1 MPYQIGKKSHLGAK
15 INYMKII
22 ILVIVLMFISYVF
35 AFAAKTLLR
44 YYRKLSHAKNKF
56 YPDNKEE
63 HSKWYSYLRFSL
75 PIIIAGFC
83 FNTMAALI
91 GAAYVTVRWLSNL

>member
-1 MPYQIGKKSHLGAK
+1 MLFQIEKVSYLAVE
-15 INYMKII
+15 INYMRII
-22 ILVIVLMFISYVF
+22 ILVIVLMFMSLVF
-35 AFAAKTLLR
+35 AFSAKTLLR
-44 YYRKLSHAKNKF
+44 YYRKLSRSKNKF
-56 YPDNKEE
+56 YLDYQEE

>member
-1 MPYQIGKKSHLGAK
+1 MLFQIEKVSHLGVE
-15 INYMKII
+15 INHMGII
-22 ILVIVLMFISYVF
+22 ILVIVLMFMSFVF
-35 AFAAKTLLR
+35 AFSAKTSLR
-44 YYRKLSHAKNKF
+44 YYRKLSNSKNKF
-56 YPDNKEE
+56 YLDHQEE

-91 GAAYVTVRWLSNL
+91 GAAYVTVRW